1 MAYQGRLVRT
11 KNYNTLKNNFMT
23 SKKHELLS
31 RSIMT
36 VSNTTTFLRRTAI
49 TMALFLT
56 LGISYGFTSP
66 SVEPA
71 RSNDEISIAFSK
83 SFRNAQIISKES
95 HKTYTKLTFRMNDMI
110 MFAYY
115 SENGELLAVTRN
127 ILSSQLPVNLLVSL
141 RMDYSNYWI
150 SDLFELSGDSQDCY
164 YVTVENADVK
174 VTLRSAG
181 EEWEVFS
188 STRKQ

>member
-1 MAYQGRLVRT
+1 
-11 KNYNTLKNNFMT
+11 MT

-31 RSIMT
+31 KSIMT

-56 LGISYGFTSP
+56 LGISYSFARP
-66 SVEPA
+66 SAKPA

-83 SFRNAQIISKES
+83 SFHNAQIISKES

-127 ILSSQLPVNLLVSL
+127 ILSTQLPMSLLVSL
-141 RMDYSNYWI
+141 RSDYSNYWI
-150 SDLFELSGDSQDCY
+150 SDLFELSGESQDCY
-164 YVTVENADVK
+164 YVTLENADVK
-174 VTLRSAG
+174 VTLRSVG
-181 EEWEVFS
+181 DRWEVFS
-188 STRKQ
+188 SVPKQQ

>member
-1 MAYQGRLVRT
+1 LAYQGRLVRT

-141 RMDYSNYWI
+141 RTDYSNYWI

>member
-1 MAYQGRLVRT
+1 
-11 KNYNTLKNNFMT
+11 MT

-141 RMDYSNYWI
+141 RTDYSNYWI

>member
-11 KNYNTLKNNFMT
+11 KNDNTLKNNFMT